1 LLTLSNTVVANRA
14 KFEKGLKRVTGVAH
28 SWKVKSAKDRRLIRQ
43 EVKAMGIDL
52 NSKLTVAIQ
61 QGIAKARRAERLA
74 NNNMAKT
81 KKQLS
86 VEMAARTE
94 RMADNVFRSMN
105 KDRQAIANNYLSVK
119 GYCGTAMHAI
129 VKFQQGKGGRSLSSI
144 GDFLQQV
151 AFASKL
157 RTKKARGPAN
167 GAKSVTLPFSGK
179 KIKGLNSVNKIN
191 GLVAE
196 YSKIYSVVQMRYTMG
211 IGKYLLGKLAV
222 SMQKKGILVVHKKAG
237 QAGRHVSVDGKTLG
251 LSSQVGAFTSLSVK
265 LKDYTNTLARM
276 SAKLPKKSIVHKLSV
291 PPPQWNGK

>member
-1 LLTLSNTVVANRA
+1 
-14 KFEKGLKRVTGVAH
+14 
-28 SWKVKSAKDRRLIRQ
+28 
-43 EVKAMGIDL
+43 MG
-52 NSKLTVAIQ
+52 
-61 QGIAKARRAERLA
+61 
-74 NNNMAKT
+74 
-81 KKQLS
+81 
-86 VEMAARTE
+86 EMAARTE

-151 AFASKL
+151 AFVSKL

-222 SMQKKGILVVHKKAG
+222 SMQKKAG

-276 SAKLPKKSIVHKLSV
+276 SAKLPKKSIVHK
-291 PPPQWNGK
+291 